1 MVVENLQNTLLTI
14 IALAAGIAAL
24 AGLFLLESFF
34 RGKLRDLFE
43 DTNYLISFFLA
54 SGYFLY
60 ALGEVSFYL
69 MRVVF
74 NIESATGIQDVY
86 WSGGALLILVSFLA
100 LTLALFRQKGEI
112 GSLGIMAGIGVV
124 LLVLVL
130 IIVPSGSFFTRFYP
144 IMSALIVT
152 FASSAFF
159 FRSRLGSWTQPLQLF
174 LLASGAIFLGDLFF
188 GLVTA
193 TGGYGTVGMI
203 ADIFYLLGY
212 SSSAVAFITFRS
224 QFHKA
229 ALK

>member
-1 MVVENLQNTLLTI
+1 MVVENLQNILLTL
-14 IALAAGIAAL
+14 IAIAAGIAAL

-43 DTNYLISFFLA
+43 DINYLISFFLV

-69 MRVVF
+69 MQVVF

-112 GSLGIMAGIGVV
+112 GSLGIMAGMGVV
-124 LLVLVL
+124 LLVLVF

-144 IMSALIVT
+144 LMSALIVT

-159 FRSRLGSWTQPLQLF
+159 FRSRLGSWAGPLQFF
-174 LLASGAIFLGDLFF
+174 LLASGAIFLGDIFF

-193 TGGYGTVGMI
+193 AGGYGTVGVL

-212 SSSAVAFITFRS
+212 SASAVAFITFRR

-229 ALK
+229 AL